1 MPKRFITVT
10 QLKCA
15 CLDSDW
21 RAAWLRGENPATLL
35 FSGRAGVPVQGAL
48 FHQLADQFT
57 NWLVAPAEKRK
68 TAALSSGE
76 ALWEQLYERFARGRL
91 DELIAEGKLPSAHHL
106 SQALRAFS
114 IRVADLRVRAGS
126 GFRSWQDLFF
136 TGEFQLEAVHFASEG
151 GELFVS
157 GRPDAVR
164 SHPMDGLEVVDY
176 KLSRGG
182 NFKHDLL
189 QLAIY
194 ARLLRETKPGLRFS
208 GVLEFYEPALHL
220 VPMSVEELEGIFEE
234 VVHPVIREIN
244 AAGAGSD
251 SRVGGVSTAVSP
263 HSSRVGASGSE
274 ADALG
279 ALIRKTY
286 ADFRL
291 DVSILGWQEAP
302 QLIRYRVQPASGVKV
317 VSLANR
323 ADDLQVA
330 LRLTQP
336 PLIQAAPGCVT
347 IDLPKEQPDV
357 VHWSALSRDPR
368 PLAFPIGVGI
378 DGESLIADFSDANMC
393 HLLVAG
399 TSGSGKSEF
408 LKCLVASLMAKHPPG
423 ALRLSIIDP
432 KVLTFGALKGSRHL
446 GGPVLTQIEEAIACL
461 DAAVTEMDA
470 RYVRLAHEGL
480 ENLAQRGPKE
490 DMPFRVILF
499 DEFADLILAGRQQRE
514 QFENLVARIA
524 QKGRAAGIHLVLATQ
539 RPDSKIVT
547 GLIKSNLPLKVCLR
561 VVNSTN
567 SQIVLDEPG
576 AEALLGRGDLLC
588 NRGRGLERAQAPF
601 ISQEELRALA
611 G

>member
-1 MPKRFITVT
+1 LPKRLITVT

-15 CLDSDW
+15 CLDEAW
-21 RAAWLRGENPATLL
+21 RAAWLRGENPPTLL

-48 FHQLADQFT
+48 FHQLADQFAG
-57 NWLVAPAEKRK
+57 WLVAPEAKKK
-68 TAALSSGE
+68 TSALSTPE
-76 ALWEQLYERFARGRL
+76 TLWEQLYERFAKAKL
-91 DELIAEGKLPSAHHL
+91 DGLIAEAKLPSAHYL

-114 IRVADLRVRAGS
+114 GRLAGLRRRAIS
-126 GFRSWQDLFF
+126 FRSWQDVFF
-136 TGEFQLEAVHFASEG
+136 TSEFQLEAVRFASEG
-151 GELFVS
+151 GELFIS

-164 SHPMDGLEVVDY
+164 SHPQDGVEVADY

-182 NFKHDLL
+182 NLKHDLL

-194 ARLLRETKPGLRFS
+194 ARLLWETKPGLRFS
-208 GVLEFYEPALHL
+208 GVLEFYEPELHL
-220 VPMSVEELEGIFEE
+220 VPMAATELDSIFEE
-234 VVHPVIREIN
+234 VVHPVIRAIN
-244 AAGAGSD
+244 ATVDRRGARNVIPNLAADDRAPVTGN
-251 SRVGGVSTAVSP
+251 V
-263 HSSRVGASGSE
+263 E
-274 ADALG
+274 ADAFG

-291 DVSILGWQEAP
+291 NVSILGWQEAP
-302 QLIRYRVQPASGVKV
+302 QLIRYRVQPARGVKV
-317 VSLANR
+317 ASLANR
-323 ADDLQVA
+323 ADDLQVG
-330 LRLTQP
+330 LRLKQP

-347 IDLPKEQPDV
+347 IDLPKEQPDTV
-357 VHWSALSRDPR
+357 RWSTLPRDPR
-368 PLAFPIGVGI
+368 PLVFPLGVGI
-378 DGESLIADFSDANMC
+378 DGEILTADFSDANMC

-408 LKCLVASLMAKHPPG
+408 LKCLVASLMVKHPPS

-432 KVLTFGALKGSRHL
+432 KVLTFGALKNSRHL
-446 GGPVLTQIEEAIACL
+446 GGPVLTQIDEAIACL
-461 DAAVTEMDA
+461 DAAVAEMDTRYAKLA
-470 RYVRLAHEGL
+470 REGF
-480 ENLAQRGPKE
+480 ENLAQRGARE

-567 SQIVLDEPG
+567 SQIVLDATG
-576 AEALLGRGDLLC
+576 AESLLGRGDLLC
-588 NRGRGLERAQAPF
+588 DRGRGLERAQAPF
-601 ISQEELRALA
+601 VSQEELRALA

>member
-15 CLDSDW
+15 CLDPDW
-21 RAAWLRGENPATLL
+21 RAAWLRGESPATLV
-35 FSGRAGVPVQGAL
+35 FSGRTAVPVQGAL
-48 FHQLADQFT
+48 FHQLADQFV
-57 NWLVAPAEKRK
+57 NWLIAPKEKRK
-68 TAALSSGE
+68 ATALSPGE
-76 ALWEQLYERFARGRL
+76 ALWEQLYERFAQVRL
-91 DELIAEGKLPSAHHL
+91 DELIAAAKLPSAHHL
-106 SQALRAFS
+106 SQALRAFCA
-114 IRVADLRVRAGS
+114 RLADLRAQTS
-126 GFRSWQDLFF
+126 GFGSWQDLFF
-136 TGEFQLEAVHFASEG
+136 TSEFQLEAVRFASEG
-151 GELFVS
+151 GELFIS

-164 SHPMDGLEVVDY
+164 SHPENWLEVVDY

-182 NFKHDLL
+182 NLKHDLL

-220 VPMSVEELEGIFEE
+220 VPMSVAELEGIFEE
-234 VVHPVIREIN
+234 VVQPVIRAIN
-244 AAGAGSD
+244 AAAAEP
-251 SRVGGVSTAVSP
+251 VPQTVNVSSTVSSP
-263 HSSRVGASGSE
+263 SASGSE

-291 DVSILGWQEAP
+291 NVSILGWQEAP
-302 QLIRYRVQPASGVKV
+302 QLIRYHVQPASGVKV
-317 VSLANR
+317 ASLANR
-323 ADDLQVA
+323 AEDLQVA

-347 IDLPKEQPDV
+347 IDLPKEQPDTV
-357 VHWSALSRDPR
+357 RWSTLPRDER
-368 PLAFPIGVGI
+368 PLAFPLGVGI
-378 DGESLIADFSDANMC
+378 DGQPLIADFSDANMC

-408 LKCLVASLMAKHPPG
+408 LKCLVASLMVKHPPG
-423 ALRLSIIDP
+423 ALRLSVIDP
-432 KVLTFGALKGSRHL
+432 KVLTFGALKGSGHL
-446 GGPVLTQIEEAIACL
+446 VGPVLTQIDEAIACL

-470 RYVRLAHEGL
+470 RYARLAREGF

-499 DEFADLILAGRQQRE
+499 DEFADLILAGKQQRE
-514 QFENLVARIA
+514 HFENLVARLA
-524 QKGRAAGIHLVLATQ
+524 QKGRAAGLHLVLATQ

-576 AEALLGRGDLLC
+576 AESLLGRGDLLC
-588 NRGRGLERAQAPF
+588 QRGRGLERAQAPF

-611 G
+611 LDS